1 MKSVNEFYDDSQLQ
15 MTNSMKAQDKQ
26 QRAKAK
32 NEEQRR
38 IYAISILGKRT
49 FNKYYNKGTFAPL
62 PLSGLKLTFE
72 DFYQLNPNNKNIKML
87 DEDDI
92 EKTKRIINV
101 INSLSDRNIYK
112 VIDNGFTYMLQTQET
127 FKEFDDVIDFFLKI
141 NKAYKQVYRKND
153 KNNDINWNPIKIK
166 FRKYLN

>member
-1 MKSVNEFYDDSQLQ
+1 MRSVNEFYDDSQQQ
-15 MTNSMKAQDKQ
+15 MTDSMKAQDKK

-32 NEEQRR
+32 GEEQRKT
-38 IYAISILGKRT
+38 YAIAILGKRT
-49 FNKYYNKGTFAPL
+49 YNKYYNKGTFAPL

-92 EKTKRIINV
+92 QKTKRVIKV
-101 INSLSDRNIYK
+101 INDLSARTVYK

-153 KNNDINWNPIKIK
+153 QNNDINWKPITVK